1 MRARRRLSSAAKG
14 GNGGDGILGRV
25 IGAHRA
31 RAWERATSHIAVLSR
46 GGASVVD

>member
-14 GNGGDGILGRV
+14 GKEGDGILDLA

-31 RAWERATSHIAVLSR
+31 RAWERATSYIAVFSR
-46 GGASVVD
+46 